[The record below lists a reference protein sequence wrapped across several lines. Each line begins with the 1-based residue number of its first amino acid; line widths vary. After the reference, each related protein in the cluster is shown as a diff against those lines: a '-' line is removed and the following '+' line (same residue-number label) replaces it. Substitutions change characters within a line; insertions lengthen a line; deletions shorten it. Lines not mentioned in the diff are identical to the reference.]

1 MSDVARTWAAAQDT
15 PNRNAHDVL
24 KEMAQWADASGE
36 AWVLVGL
43 LARACKCTERTVQR
57 GLADLK
63 GCGLLI
69 DTGEKKR
76 HAGRLLPIYQL
87 PIDTGHANLMRRMKA
102 EADALAG
109 EVQAVDKAAWGDS
122 GVTPS
127 GALGVTPVSPHGCH
141 PCHPTGDSGVTQIG
155 KEKIQGLTPCASG
168 RESETDQDRV
178 VVDDAALTEAMA
190 AWARKAP
197 ERVGAKPVRS
207 AWADALTRSK
217 WAPSRMCAAVTACV
231 ARDPDFARGK
241 AMNLHRWLDD
251 ARYLS
256 WDQSA
261 AGEAARAEGSPAV
274 AWSGPNRVREI
285 VNAEMGERAAVSY
298 LDPSSWDEARSVI
311 VVRTGLACER
321 LRDRCGPAFAAMGVT
336 VERAHV

>member
-15 PNRNAHDVL
+15 PNRNAHEVL

-36 AWVLVGL
+36 AWVLVSL
-43 LARACKCTERTVQR
+43 LARANRCTERTVQR

-87 PIDTGHANLMRRMKA
+87 PIETGHANLMRRMKA
-102 EADALAG
+102 EAAASAG
-109 EVQAVDKAAWGDS
+109 DLQAVDNAAWGDS
-122 GVTPS
+122 GVTRSEP
-127 GALGVTPVSPHGCH
+127 LGVTVVSPHGCQ

-155 KEKIQGLTPCASG
+155 KEKIQGLTPLAG
-168 RESETDQDRV
+168 ERPSETDQGQV

-197 ERVGAKPVRS
+197 ERVGPAPVRL
-207 AWADALTRSK
+207 AWASALSRSK
-217 WAPSRMCAAVTACV
+217 WTPSRMCAAVTACV

-256 WDQSA
+256 WDQA
-261 AGEAARAEGSPAV
+261 AASEAAKSDGSPAV
-274 AWSGPNRVREI
+274 AWSGPDRVREI
-285 VNAEMGERAAVSY
+285 VIAEMGPRAVVAY
-298 LDPSSWDEARSVI
+298 LDPSSWDEARSLVI
-311 VVRTGLACER
+311 VRTGLACER
-321 LRDRCGPAFAAMGVT
+321 LRDRCGPAFSAMGVT